1 MLLKLSDVMRNAGLN
16 PKEVKLA
23 RHPMSDKDA
32 KFCYENGFFE
42 LYLKTQG
49 KKRFENCRYIL
60 NFVGTQGT
68 LGRYEGCY
76 LVKGVYSAKGMEFP
90 KGFPIKPKTR
100 LNFIMIWK
108 NRILCRNMRIG

>member
-60 NFVGTQGT
+60 NFEKAEGSLTVTPTGGAGTKVG
-68 LGRYEGCY
+68 LSDP
-76 LVKGVYSAKGMEFP
+76 VV
-90 KGFPIKPKTR
+90 
-100 LNFIMIWK
+100 
-108 NRILCRNMRIG
+108 

>member
-68 LGRYEGCY
+68 LGRYE
-76 LVKGVYSAKGMEFP
+76 SACFHASQQTSDFYE
-90 KGFPIKPKTR
+90 PIVS
-100 LNFIMIWK
+100 
-108 NRILCRNMRIG
+108 CSIGLA

>member
-42 LYLKTQG
+42 LYLKTQRKKKMLNQKVLLG
-49 KKRFENCRYIL
+49 KKYRQNL
-60 NFVGTQGT
+60 
-68 LGRYEGCY
+68 
-76 LVKGVYSAKGMEFP
+76 KK
-90 KGFPIKPKTR
+90 
-100 LNFIMIWK
+100 
-108 NRILCRNMRIG
+108 

>member
-42 LYLKTQG
+42 LYLKH
-49 KKRFENCRYIL
+49 RENENDL
-60 NFVGTQGT
+60 KTVGI
-68 LGRYEGCY
+68 
-76 LVKGVYSAKGMEFP
+76 F
-90 KGFPIKPKTR
+90 
-100 LNFIMIWK
+100 
-108 NRILCRNMRIG
+108 